1 MFRMKET
8 IEPIIENCTGPA
20 LTIDC
25 MSAKLKGLPEPPRI
39 FRGIIRPSLGCFF
52 GPSKS
57 GKTTLVEN
65 LALSIAAGQTRF
77 LNDDVNCD
85 NRRVLLVSL
94 EEYHRSRT
102 VRNVRQMEAF
112 SNKYNLDPTWRENVY
127 VVDDSFA
134 RYITTEE
141 QWQLLD
147 AEIERVKPGFV
158 MIDSVTRTTTDSIE
172 DSSVSTNLMKRFR
185 EMAHKHNVALVLIHH
200 SQKMDDRPITIATMA
215 GSRVIGQEMDFMIG
229 VNRSTQNIRYL
240 KDVAYRYW
248 PDDSEFV
255 LKFSIDSNQMIIAE
269 EEVYESDI
277 LSSATTANETFGS
290 DILLQA
296 HLQELTNGDPSI
308 VVKTA
313 DLYARLLDTGVMT
326 RPTIHAALKRLEKN
340 RIIVKPEKGCYRLN
354 LPS

>member
-1 MFRMKET
+1 MFIMKET
-8 IEPIIENCTGPA
+8 IEKTIDNCTGPA
-20 LTIDC
+20 LTLDC
-25 MSAKLKGLPEPPRI
+25 MSAKLEGLPEPPRI

-65 LALSIAAGQTRF
+65 LAFSIAAGLTRF
-77 LNDDVNCD
+77 LNDDLNCD

-94 EEYHRSRT
+94 EEYYRSRT

-112 SNKYNLDPTWRENVY
+112 TSKYNLDPTWSENVY

-141 QWQLLD
+141 QWELLD

-172 DSSVSTNLMKRFR
+172 DSAVSTSLMKRFR
-185 EMAHKHNVALVLIHH
+185 EMAHKHNIALVLIHH

-255 LKFSIDSNQMIIAE
+255 LKFSIDSNQMIVAE

-277 LSSATTANETFGS
+277 LSSSSTANETFGS
-290 DILLQA
+290 DITLQT
-296 HLQELTNGDPSI
+296 HFSELTNGDPLI
-308 VVKTA
+308 LIKTA
-313 DLYARLLDTGVMT
+313 DLYARLVNTGIMT
-326 RPTIHAALKRLEKN
+326 RPTLHAALKRLEKN
-340 RIIVKPEKGCYRLN
+340 GIIIKPEKGNYKLN